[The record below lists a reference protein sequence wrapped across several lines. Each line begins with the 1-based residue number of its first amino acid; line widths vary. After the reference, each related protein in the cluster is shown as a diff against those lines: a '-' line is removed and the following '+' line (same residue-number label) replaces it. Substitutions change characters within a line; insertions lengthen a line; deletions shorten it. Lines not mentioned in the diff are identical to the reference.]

1 MTFQDEKNPG
11 QRADSVQDADTAPA
25 APETV
30 PPEVDAQAA
39 VAQMLVRLQTER
51 DALAAKYNAAIR
63 QLADLDN
70 ARKRIE
76 RERRDDAARHTAHV
90 IESVLPVLDAFE
102 HALAAHSEPAYE
114 DYRKGFELI
123 CRQLMDS
130 LARFGLTRI
139 EAVGKPFDPHLH
151 QAIERVESEDHHDGT
166 VLADL
171 RYGYKLRERVLRP
184 ALVRV
189 AVKPAPKESEPAH
202 APAESD
208 TPVN

>member
-1 MTFQDEKNPG
+1 MTFKDETNPVE
-11 QRADSVQDADTAPA
+11 RADSDQAAETAPA
-25 APETV
+25 TPEAAP
-30 PPEVDAQAA
+30 PAMDAQAA
-39 VAQMLVRLQTER
+39 LAEMLIRLQKEK
-51 DALAAKYNAAIR
+51 DEMAARYNAAIH

-76 RERRDDAARHTAHV
+76 RERKDDAARHTAHV

-123 CRQLMDS
+123 YRQLMDS

-151 QAIERVESEDHHDGT
+151 QAMEREESEDHDDGT
-166 VLADL
+166 VLEDL
-171 RYGYKLRERVLRP
+171 RHGYKLRERVVRP
-184 ALVRV
+184 TLVRV
-189 AVKPAPKESEPAH
+189 AVKPAPKESGPAT

-208 TPVN
+208 TPVH